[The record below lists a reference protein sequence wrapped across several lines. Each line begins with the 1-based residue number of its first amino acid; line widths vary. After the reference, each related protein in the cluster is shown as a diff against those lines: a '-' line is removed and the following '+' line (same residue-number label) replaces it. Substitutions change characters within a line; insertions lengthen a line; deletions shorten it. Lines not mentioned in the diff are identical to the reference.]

1 VNNGTIDGLL
11 WGQMIAVASQ
21 YLEARKSAVDALNV
35 FPVPDGDTGTN
46 MSLTLQAAVKN
57 MVKEGSAHFGIKA
70 EAMAHGALLGARG
83 NSGVI
88 TSQILAGIAAAGKTA
103 EVMDAALLCTALQKG
118 VEAAYAAV
126 MKPVEGTILTVAK
139 ASAEG
144 AKEAFQ
150 QGETDIEKILVAAR
164 EKALAALEL
173 TPTMLPILKQA
184 GVVDAGGQGYLYILE
199 GLIACLRGEKPD
211 TLPETIETAVPR
223 ISNNADIE
231 DLVIEDDH
239 SLEDIQFAYCTEFV
253 VKDPEG
259 EIDLDKVRAYLETIG
274 DCVLVVGNPSI
285 CKVHVHTNEPG
296 KALDFVT
303 PMGSLHKMKIDNMKE
318 EALNKARQ
326 EVKKIGVIS
335 VASGSGIEEIFKS
348 LGVHKIITGGQTM
361 NPSTQDFVDAI
372 NNLPAREIIILPNN
386 SNIIMAAQQAA
397 QVTGRIVHI
406 VPTKTIPQGIGAM
419 LALNEEDTGA
429 ENARK
434 MEQAA
439 GRVTTLEVTYAVR
452 DANYEEH
459 QITKG
464 ETLGLVNDKLVLTAS
479 SPEEAV
485 KRLFEAYIKEDD
497 ELVTIYYGADVS
509 KEDAQALADDLGQL
523 YDWVDIEVHNGNQPL
538 YFYIISI
545 E

>member
-1 VNNGTIDGLL
+1 VNNETIDGLH
-11 WGQMIAVASQ
+11 WGKMIAVASQ
-21 YLEARKSAVDALNV
+21 YLEARKAVVDALNV

-46 MSLTLQAAVKN
+46 MSLTMQAAN
-57 MVKEGSAHFGIKA
+57 SAMLRENSSHFGVKA
-70 EAMAHGALLGARG
+70 EAMAQGALLGARG

-88 TSQILAGIAAAGKTA
+88 TSQILAGIASACKQA
-103 EVMDAALLCTALQKG
+103 EVLDGKLLCDALQKG

-139 ASAEG
+139 ASAQGASVAFAEG
-144 AKEAFQ
+144 K
-150 QGETDIEKILVAAR
+150 TDIESILAAAR
-164 EKALAALEL
+164 QAALEALAL

-199 GLIACLRGEKPD
+199 GFIACLRGEALEPSAEMVQATEPVLALD
-211 TLPETIETAVPR
+211 
-223 ISNNADIE
+223 ADIE
-231 DLVIEDDH
+231 DMTVVDEYTPG
-239 SLEDIQFAYCTEFV
+239 EIQFAYCTEFV
-253 VKDPEG
+253 VKDENAS
-259 EIDLDKVRAYLETIG
+259 IDLEQIREYLKTIG

-296 KALDFVT
+296 NALNFVT
-303 PMGSLHKMKIDNMKE
+303 PMGTLHKMKIDNMKE
-318 EALNKARQ
+318 EAQKKAK
-326 EVKKIGVIS
+326 EEAKKIGVIS
-335 VASGSGIEEIFKS
+335 VALGSGIEEIFKS

-361 NPSTQDFVDAI
+361 NPSTQDFVAAI
-372 NNLPAREIIILPNN
+372 NNLAAREIIILPNN
-386 SNIIMAAQQAA
+386 SNIIMAAKQAA

-429 ENARK
+429 ENARR

-439 GRVTTLEVTYAVR
+439 SRITTLEVTFAVR

-464 ETLGLVNDKLVLTAS
+464 ETLGLVNDKLALTAA

-485 KRLFEAYIKEDD
+485 TKLFEAYLKEED

-509 KEDAQALADDLGQL
+509 KEDAEALAERLAQQ
-523 YDWVDIEVHNGNQPL
+523 YDWVDIEVHSGNQPL